1 MTFASEMELFVSVVE
16 ERGFAA
22 AAQSCGLT
30 PSAVSKAITR
40 MEDRLGVKLLERTTR
55 RLALTPEGETMLR
68 HARSIIDAVEAAEVE
83 VTAARG
89 KPRGLVR
96 LNTGTAFAQH
106 RLAPTLVEFH
116 DRYPDINLEI
126 SVADRRIDV
135 IGEQIDIA
143 VRTGPLGDSTL
154 IARKIGEMRRV
165 ICASPAYIER
175 HGEPKHPSELSR
187 HNCLVLAGFSRL
199 AEWPMLE
206 NGHVRL
212 HAVKGGLITD
222 SAVLLLDMAIAGI
235 GIARMGD
242 FLADDAL
249 ADGRLVPV
257 LEAFHVADLQP
268 ITALVPPGRQNLPRI
283 RATLDF
289 LAERCG
295 RRHSQP

>member
-1 MTFASEMELFVSVVE
+1 MELFVAVVE

-22 AAQSCGLT
+22 AAGRSGLT

-68 HARSIIDAVEAAEVE
+68 HARAIIDAVEAAEVE

-96 LNTGTAFAQH
+96 LNTGTAFARH
-106 RLAPTLVEFH
+106 RLGPALAVFH
-116 DRYPDINLEI
+116 DRHPEIKLEI

-154 IARKIGEMRRV
+154 IARKIGDMRRV
-165 ICASPAYIER
+165 VCASPDYLRR
-175 HGEPKHPSELSR
+175 HGEPRHPGELPG

-206 NGHVRL
+206 DGNIRL
-212 HAVKGGLITD
+212 HAVRGSPVTD

-235 GIARMGD
+235 GIARIGD
-242 FLADDAL
+242 FLAEEAL

-257 LEAFHVADLQP
+257 LEAFHMADPQP
-268 ITALVPPGRQNLPRI
+268 ITALVPPGRQHLPRI

-289 LAERCG
+289 LVERCG
-295 RRHSQP
+295 GRMS